1 LWTGDGPQ
9 PVLSLA
15 RAPAHNDIQPD
26 GGAIRAHRPMQF
38 TLIFVGW
45 LAIALNNP
53 TPALVLLI
61 ADLHSHRRERGTS
74 TKSGK

>member
-26 GGAIRAHRPMQF
+26 GGAIRAHRPDAIHANFRWFAGNSAEQP
-38 TLIFVGW
+38 TL
-45 LAIALNNP
+45 
-53 TPALVLLI
+53 ALVLLI
-61 ADLHSHRRERGTS
+61 ADLYSRRRERGTR